1 MKKRKRPSGIPE
13 KHIAALSKLRQTTNA
28 LVYGEYADILIR
40 NEQFVFVRYYNNEA
54 VIAVFNIAD
63 TKILLDF
70 EWQGEKYAVE
80 LAPHDSRVIVK
91 E

>member
-1 MKKRKRPSGIPE
+1 MRCDDVGFGACKQACR
-13 KHIAALSKLRQTTNA
+13 HIGYF
-28 LVYGEYADILIR
+28 VYGEYADILVR
-40 NEQFVFVRYYNNEA
+40 NEQLVFVRQYNKEA
-54 VIAVFNIAD
+54 VIAAFNIAD
-63 TKILLDF
+63 TAVSLDF

>member
-1 MKKRKRPSGIPE
+1 MSHCIS
-13 KHIAALSKLRQTTNA
+13 AALARLRQTTNA
-28 LVYGEYADILIR
+28 LVYGEYADILVR
-40 NEQFVFVRYYNNEA
+40 NEHLVFVRQYNKEA
-54 VIAVFNIAD
+54 VIAAFNIAD
-63 TKILLDF
+63 TAVSLDF

>member
-1 MKKRKRPSGIPE
+1 MC
-13 KHIAALSKLRQTTNA
+13 
-28 LVYGEYADILIR
+28 IR
-40 NEQFVFVRYYNNEA
+40 DRYNKEA
-54 VIAVFNIAD
+54 VIAAFNIAD
-63 TKILLDF
+63 TAVSLDF

>member
-1 MKKRKRPSGIPE
+1 MRHLPDS
-13 KHIAALSKLRQTTNA
+13 TNA
-28 LVYGEYADILIR
+28 PVYGEYADILIR
-40 NEQFVFVRYYNNEA
+40 NEQLVFVRQYNKEA
-54 VIAVFNIAD
+54 VIAAFNIAD
-63 TKILLDF
+63 TAVSLDF

>member
-1 MKKRKRPSGIPE
+1 MFFTAVSVPGKR
-13 KHIAALSKLRQTTNA
+13 TDT
-28 LVYGEYADILIR
+28 
-40 NEQFVFVRYYNNEA
+40 A
-54 VIAVFNIAD
+54 VS
-63 TKILLDF
+63 LDF

>member
-1 MKKRKRPSGIPE
+1 MAKKVAVLAVNPVNGFG
-13 KHIAALSKLRQTTNA
+13 LFQ
-28 LVYGEYADILIR
+28 
-40 NEQFVFVRYYNNEA
+40 YNKEA
-54 VIAVFNIAD
+54 VIAAFNIAA
-63 TKILLDF
+63 TAVSLDF